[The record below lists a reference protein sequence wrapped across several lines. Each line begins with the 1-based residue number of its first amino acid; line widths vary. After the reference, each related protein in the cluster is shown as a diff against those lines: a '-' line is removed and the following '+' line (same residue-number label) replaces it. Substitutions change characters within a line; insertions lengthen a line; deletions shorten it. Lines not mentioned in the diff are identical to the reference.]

1 MALAEGSGD
10 DIKKEHDKVYFTF
23 GRFNPPHSGHA
34 KLIRQLAEDAA
45 DTGDAYAFVTSS
57 QDKKENPLD
66 VYTKVEYV
74 RRQNPGTPVKI
85 INTTEKN
92 CRQIKQCVQLLRT
105 AGYAEDSIYLVVGKD
120 QYNAGSF
127 EFLKKL
133 YPTMKFRTTP
143 LLDRS
148 DKMSATEMRKAAA
161 AGNSATFQRG
171 TQIGSMK
178 AENSMELLQ
187 LVRQGLGLRRDS
199 ALRHIQG
206 SHSPSGSA
214 HRTNRNRSRSRSRSK
229 NRAGPKGTGTRR
241 R

>member
-1 MALAEGSGD
+1 MATVEGRGD

-34 KLIRQLAEDAA
+34 KLIQQLAEDAA
-45 DTGDAYAFVTSS
+45 ADGDAYAFVTSS

-74 RRQNPGTPVKI
+74 RRQNPGTAVKI

-92 CRQIKQCVQLLRT
+92 CRQIKQCVQLLLT
-105 AGYAEDSIYLVVGKD
+105 AGYAEDSIHLVVGKD

-133 YPTMKFRTTP
+133 YPAMKFRTTP

-178 AENSMELLQ
+178 PENSMELLQ
-187 LVRQGLGLRRDS
+187 LVRQGLGLK
-199 ALRHIQG
+199 
-206 SHSPSGSA
+206 
-214 HRTNRNRSRSRSRSK
+214 RTNRNKSRSRSRSR
-229 NRAGPKGTGTRR
+229 NRGSPKGTGTRR